1 MKSFVL
7 GATLTGLLLSTCSA
21 FAQSATYEP
30 DDLIGKIKA
39 TKEFVITVG
48 SSPAWTTLDAN
59 GKPSGIIPDIL
70 SAFLE
75 RQKIDAVLKPVV
87 LPFDSI
93 IPALTSGKADVG
105 ANTMYVTPARQ
116 KQILFSDILLYNSE
130 GMFVAKGNPLKL
142 GSMKDLC
149 GHSAGTYKGTSYV
162 ALLDNASKECS
173 DGTSINIQQYT
184 SLDLVLGDVTAGR
197 IDAGLVDQS
206 AGQYALAHN
215 PALAFELAEKYQ
227 TPNRA
232 ANGGALPIAPQYKD
246 FVVTFNATYAEM
258 LADGTVK
265 AILEKYGLT
274 PSDEYLRRE

>member
-1 MKSFVL
+1 MKSFTL
-7 GATLTGLLLSTCSA
+7 ATALAGALLSTGAA
-21 FAQSATYEP
+21 FAQSASYEP

-39 TKEFVITVG
+39 TGEFVVTIG
-48 SSPAWTTLDAN
+48 SSPAWTTLDAD

-70 SAFLE
+70 RAFLE
-75 RQKIDAVLKPVV
+75 RQKIDATLKPVV

-116 KQILFSDILLYNSE
+116 KQILFSDIMLYNSE

-142 GSMKDLC
+142 GSLKDLC

-162 ALLDNASKECS
+162 AMLENASKECP
-173 DGTSINIQQYT
+173 DGTSINVQQYT
-184 SLDLVLGDVTAGR
+184 SLDLVLGDVTASR
-197 IDAGLVDQS
+197 LDAGLVDQS

-215 PALAFELAEKYQ
+215 PTLAFELAEDYR

-232 ANGGALPIAPQYKD
+232 GNGGTLPIAPQYKD
-246 FVVTFNATYAEM
+246 FAITFNATYAEL
-258 LADGTVK
+258 LADGTIK
-265 AILEKYGLT
+265 KILEKYGLT